1 MKTDYKALLGD
12 KVTFC
17 SDYMAGAHP
26 KVMEALNETNLMNS
40 SGYGTDPISE
50 SARQRI
56 RDAIGAPEA
65 EIHFLVGGT
74 QTNTTVITA
83 LLKPYQGV
91 LSSDAGHINT
101 HEAGAIE
108 RGGHKVLA
116 LPQENSKITAESIRN
131 YCRDYQGDEAW
142 EHIVMPGMVYITHPT
157 EFGALY
163 TLSEVEEIRKA
174 CDEYD
179 LKLYLDGAR
188 LAYALASPENDL
200 TLPDIARLC
209 DAFYIGGTKCGALF
223 GEAVV
228 FPKPHTVPHFFMITK
243 QMGALLAKGRTCG
256 IQFDALF
263 TDGLYE
269 EIGRFAIEAAG
280 RIQDALEQK
289 NYRLLFRSPTNQ
301 IFVIMEDEQF
311 RQLLEKVDFEFWE
324 KYDDDHTVVRFVT
337 SWSTTEKD
345 VEQLISLL

>member
-1 MKTDYKALLGD
+1 MKTDYKALLGE
-12 KVTFC
+12 KLTFC

-40 SGYGTDPISE
+40 PGYGTDPISE
-50 SARQRI
+50 SARNRI
-56 RDAIGAPEA
+56 REAIGCPEA

-74 QTNTTVITA
+74 QTNATVITA
-83 LLKPYQGV
+83 LLQPYQGV
-91 LSSDAGHINT
+91 LSADAGHINT

-108 RGGHKVLA
+108 HNGHKVLP
-116 LPQENSKITAESIRN
+116 LPHKNGKITAEAVRA
-131 YCRDYQGDEAW
+131 YCRNYQGDEAW
-142 EHIVMPGMVYITHPT
+142 DHIVMPGMVYITHPT
-157 EFGALY
+157 ENGALY
-163 TLSEVEEIRKA
+163 ARSEVEEIRKA
-174 CDEYD
+174 CDEYG

-188 LAYALASPENDL
+188 LAYGLASPENDL
-200 TLPDIARLC
+200 SLMDIARLC

-223 GEAVV
+223 GEAVI
-228 FPKPHTVPHFFMITK
+228 FPKPGIVPHFFMITK
-243 QMGALLAKGRTCG
+243 QMGALLAKGRICG

-269 EIGRFAIEAAG
+269 EIGRFAIEAAS
-280 RIQDALEQK
+280 RIQDALEQ
-289 NYRLLFRSPTNQ
+289 NSYRLLFRSPTNQ
-301 IFVIMEDEQF
+301 IFVIMEDETF

-324 KYDDDHTVVRFVT
+324 KYDEDHTVVRFVT

>member
-1 MKTDYKALLGD
+1 MKTDYKKIAPQKL
-12 KVTFC
+12 TFC

-26 KVMEALNETNLMNS
+26 AVMEALNETNLMNTA
-40 SGYGTDPISE
+40 GYGTDPISE
-50 SARQRI
+50 SSRDRI
-56 RDAIGAPEA
+56 RAVIGCPDA

-74 QTNTTVITA
+74 QTNATVITA

-108 RGGHKVLA
+108 HNGHKVLP
-116 LPQENSKITAESIRN
+116 LPHENSKITADAIRK
-131 YCRDYQGDEAW
+131 YCRDYRNDEAW
-142 EHIVMPGMVYITHPT
+142 DHIVMPGMVYITHPT
-157 EFGALY
+157 ENGALY
-163 TLSEVEEIRKA
+163 TRAEVEEIRRA
-174 CDEYD
+174 CDEND
-179 LKLYLDGAR
+179 LYLYLDGAR
-188 LAYALASPENDL
+188 LAYALAAPDNDL
-200 TLPDIARLC
+200 DLRDIARLC

-228 FPKPHTVPHFFMITK
+228 FPKPGIVPHFFMITK
-243 QMGALLAKGRTCG
+243 QMGALLAKGRICG

-269 EIGRFAIEAAG
+269 RIGRFAVEAAG
-280 RIQDALEQK
+280 RIQDAFEEK

-301 IFVIMEDEQF
+301 IFVIMEDRQF

-324 KYDDDHTVVRFVT
+324 KYDEDHTVVRFVT